1 MYHGSFGSLYHL
13 TCLVHGL
20 LEQKFLQVLAAEE
33 MGQLKAVAEPLS
45 LLGGTLVADYGRLV
59 VGVGH

>member
-1 MYHGSFGSLYHL
+1 M
-13 TCLVHGL
+13 HGL
-20 LEQKFLQVLAAEE
+20 LEQKFLKVLAAEE